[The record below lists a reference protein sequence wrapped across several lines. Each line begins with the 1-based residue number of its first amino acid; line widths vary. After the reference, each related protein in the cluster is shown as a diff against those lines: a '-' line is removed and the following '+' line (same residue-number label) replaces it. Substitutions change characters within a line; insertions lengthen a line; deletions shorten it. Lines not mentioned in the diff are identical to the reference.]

1 MMVGKKM
8 RGVDGSVLFL
18 EWDQRGGVEAF
29 VCSCIV
35 RWREEI
41 VYGGKKFKFF
51 NNLDLKI

>member
-1 MMVGKKM
+1 MMVEKKM
-8 RGVDGSVLFL
+8 RGGWWVCFVFGMRS
-18 EWDQRGGVEAF
+18 ERGVEAF
-29 VCSCIV
+29 VCSCTV